1 LECKKQIL
9 SKPWIYTCGI
19 SPLLVMLPK
28 QVVFG
33 GGKAHDSI
41 PLRDNSLLF
50 KKRILLSHLEQ
61 KFFSLIASWES
72 K

>member
-1 LECKKQIL
+1 
-9 SKPWIYTCGI
+9 
-19 SPLLVMLPK
+19 MLPK